1 VFDTSDMALRRCLEQ
16 QNAMGPKRIPGRA
29 KWNSRRFGAYRR
41 LATLWTIPILRLA
54 RIVLP
59 VRSRA
64 PRKVMPAFNDHLV
77 PWRPLVFDRYRVL
90 DRFDE
95 SVWEFERN
103 PRLER
108 RQLIEFERL
117 IRKVRLRF
125 GDEVVD
131 TSAGTPWLGWWRR
144 QFE

>member
-1 VFDTSDMALRRCLEQ
+1 V
-16 QNAMGPKRIPGRA
+16 
-29 KWNSRRFGAYRR
+29 
-41 LATLWTIPILRLA
+41 RLA
-54 RIVLP
+54 RLVLP

-77 PWRPLVFDRYRVL
+77 PWRPLVFDRYRVQ

-117 IRKVRLRF
+117 VRKVRLRF
-125 GDEVVD
+125 GEEVVD
-131 TSAGTPWLGWWRR
+131 TSAGTPWLGWWQR